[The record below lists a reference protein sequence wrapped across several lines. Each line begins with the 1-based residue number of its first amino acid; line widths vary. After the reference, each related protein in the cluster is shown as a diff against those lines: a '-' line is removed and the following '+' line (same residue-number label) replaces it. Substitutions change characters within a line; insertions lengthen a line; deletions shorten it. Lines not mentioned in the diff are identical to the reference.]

1 MTEESNPFKKERKT
15 EEWPAEVV
23 ERLTMQAERTG
34 ESLEKVQEAFIKH
47 LLDTHACD
55 DWAAESEDLLIDW
68 AESFVIMDRRSSVS
82 GGGADTTTFVGTF
95 VGVDAKSTDRR
106 QNIVRRRVDMW
117 NQNSNE
123 ALGSGQVGHYM
134 KEGDTWVIN
143 TTNGVLETNESVE
156 QIPSMGFK
164 AGNDYICLL
173 SRAGRP
179 YPHTSIG
186 RHYYFLGNEVNEFV
200 NNGNVALWRVD
211 CTDDNK
217 DHDVRIGVPC
227 KIQVRLPTT
236 ELEAFKDILNTNMN
250 FWSSVEYT
258 DDFVD
263 EGVKKFLNPFTFW
276 TNEDFVDEMYVD
288 LENLSEAYEANVRTF
303 EGADG
308 RQGRVGPIIF
318 TKGIVN
324 RMSPEGRESEYD
336 ESGMSYS
343 LSLTSSK
350 LQHIHGTGIGSD
362 ITVWI
367 SGACNNLSHPFHF
380 EEEDGE
386 KWPYAERSPVLV
398 CGRLAMSSRDGEM
411 IPNIKAMGVYASA
424 RRSRRGQRGGNTGSE
439 QFM

>member
-1 MTEESNPFKKERKT
+1 MTEENNPFKKERKT

-23 ERLTMQAERTG
+23 ERLSMQAERTN

-47 LLDTHACD
+47 LLKEHSCD

-68 AESFVIMDRRSSVS
+68 AESFIIMDRRSSVS

-95 VGVDAKSTDRR
+95 VGVDAKSADRR
-106 QNIVRRRVDMW
+106 ANIVRRRVQSW
-117 NQNSNE
+117 TQNSNE

-134 KEGDTWVIN
+134 KEGDMWVIN
-143 TTNGVLETNESVE
+143 TTNGVIETNESVE
-156 QIPSMGFK
+156 NIPSMGFR

-179 YPHTSIG
+179 YPHTSVG
-186 RHYYFLGNEVNEFV
+186 RHYYFLGNETNEFV

-217 DHDVRIGVPC
+217 DHEVRIGVPC

-250 FWSSVEYT
+250 FWNTVEYT

-276 TNEDFVDEMYVD
+276 TNEDFVDDMFVD
-288 LENLSEAYEANVRTF
+288 LESLAEAYEANVRTF

-308 RQGRVGPIIF
+308 RQGRVGPIVF

-350 LQHIHGTGIGSD
+350 LQRVNGTGIGSD

-367 SGACNNLSHPFHF
+367 SGACNDLSHPFHF

-411 IPNIKAMGVYASA
+411 IPNIKAMGVFASA

>member
-1 MTEESNPFKKERKT
+1 MTEENNPFKKERKT

-23 ERLTMQAERTG
+23 ERLSMQAERTG
-34 ESLEKVQEAFIKH
+34 ESLEQVQEAFIKH
-47 LLDTHACD
+47 LLKEHSCD

-68 AESFVIMDRRSSVS
+68 AESFIIMDRRSSVS

-95 VGVDAKSTDRR
+95 VGVDGRSTDRR
-106 QNIVRRRVDMW
+106 QGIRNRRVDMW
-117 NQNSNE
+117 LKNSNE

-179 YPHTSIG
+179 YPHTSVG
-186 RHYYFLGNEVNEFV
+186 RHYYFLGNETNEFV

-217 DHDVRIGVPC
+217 DHEVRIGVPC
-227 KIQVRLPTT
+227 KIQVRMPTT
-236 ELEAFKDILNTNMN
+236 DLDAFKDILNTNMN
-250 FWSSVEYT
+250 FWGTVEYT

-263 EGVKKFLNPFTFW
+263 EGVKKYLNPFTYW
-276 TNEDFVDEMYVD
+276 TNEDFVGEMFVD
-288 LENLSEAYEANVRTF
+288 LESLADAYDANVRTF
-303 EGADG
+303 EGSDG
-308 RQGRVGPIIF
+308 RQGKIGPIVF

-336 ESGMSYS
+336 ESGRSYS

-350 LQHIHGTGIGSD
+350 LQRINGTGIGSD
-362 ITVWI
+362 ITVWV
-367 SGACNNLSHPFHF
+367 SGACNDLSHPFHF

>member
-1 MTEESNPFKKERKT
+1 MKEENNPFKKERKT

-23 ERLTMQAERTG
+23 ERLSMQAERTG

-47 LLDTHACD
+47 LLKEHSCD

-68 AESFVIMDRRSSVS
+68 AESFIIMDRRSSVS

-117 NQNSNE
+117 KQNSNE

-143 TTNGVLETNESVE
+143 TTNGVIDTNESVE
-156 QIPSMGFK
+156 NIPSMGFK

-179 YPHTSIG
+179 YPHKSIG
-186 RHYYFLGNEVNEFV
+186 RHYYFLGNETNEFV

-211 CTDDNK
+211 CTDDNRN
-217 DHDVRIGVPC
+217 HEVRVGVPC
-227 KIQVRLPTT
+227 KIQVRMPTT

-250 FWSSVEYT
+250 FWDTVEYT

-263 EGVKKFLNPFTFW
+263 EGVKRYLNPFTYW
-276 TNEDFVDEMYVD
+276 TNEDFVDEMFVD
-288 LENLSEAYEANVRTF
+288 LESLGEAYEANVRTF

-308 RQGRVGPIIF
+308 RQGKVGPIVF

-336 ESGMSYS
+336 ESGRSYS

-350 LQHIHGTGIGSD
+350 LQRVNGTGIGSD

-367 SGACNNLSHPFHF
+367 SGACNDLSHPFHF

-398 CGRLAMSSRDGEM
+398 CGRLAMSSRDGQM
-411 IPNIKAMGVYASA
+411 IPNIKAMGVFASA

>member
-1 MTEESNPFKKERKT
+1 MKEENNPFKKERKT

-23 ERLTMQAERTG
+23 ERLSMQAERTG

-47 LLDTHACD
+47 LLKEHSCD

-68 AESFVIMDRRSSVS
+68 AESFIIMDRRSSVS

-106 QNIVRRRVDMW
+106 QNIVRRRIDMW
-117 NQNSNE
+117 KQNSNE

-143 TTNGVLETNESVE
+143 TTNGVIDTNESVE
-156 QIPSMGFK
+156 NIPSMGFK

-179 YPHTSIG
+179 YPHKSIG
-186 RHYYFLGNEVNEFV
+186 RHYYFLGNETNEFV

-211 CTDDNK
+211 CTDDNRN
-217 DHDVRIGVPC
+217 HEVRVGVPC
-227 KIQVRLPTT
+227 KIQVRMPTT

-250 FWSSVEYT
+250 FWDTVEYT
-258 DDFVD
+258 NDFVD
-263 EGVKKFLNPFTFW
+263 EGVKKYLNPFTYW
-276 TNEDFVDEMYVD
+276 TNEDFVDEMFVD
-288 LENLSEAYEANVRTF
+288 LESLGEAYEANVRTF

-308 RQGRVGPIIF
+308 RQGKVGPIVF

-336 ESGMSYS
+336 ESGRSYS

-350 LQHIHGTGIGSD
+350 LQRVNGTGVGSD
-362 ITVWI
+362 ITVWV
-367 SGACNNLSHPFHF
+367 SGACNDLSHPFHF

-398 CGRLAMSSRDGEM
+398 CGRLAMSSRDGQM
-411 IPNIKAMGVYASA
+411 IPNIKAMGVFASA

>member
-1 MTEESNPFKKERKT
+1 MTDDNNPFKKERKT
-15 EEWPAEVV
+15 EEWPAEVI
-23 ERLTMQAERTG
+23 ERLSMQAERTG

-47 LLDTHACD
+47 LMDEHSCD

-68 AESFVIMDRRSSVS
+68 AESFVIMDRRSGVS
-82 GGGADTTTFVGTF
+82 GGGADTTTFVGCF
-95 VGVDAKSTDRR
+95 VGVDAKSSDRR
-106 QNIVRRRVDMW
+106 ANIVRRRAEMW
-117 NQNSNE
+117 VNNSNE
-123 ALGSGQVGHYM
+123 ALGSGMVGHYM

-143 TTNGVLETNESVE
+143 TTNGVLQTNESVE
-156 QIPSMGFK
+156 ETPSMGFR
-164 AGNDYICLL
+164 AGNDYCCLL
-173 SRAGRP
+173 SRAGNP
-179 YPHTSIG
+179 YPCKSIG
-186 RHYYFLGNEVNEFV
+186 RHYYFLGNEINEFV
-200 NNGNVALWRVD
+200 NNGNVSLWRVD

-217 DHDVRIGVPC
+217 DREVRIGVPC
-227 KIQVRLPTT
+227 KIQVRMPTT

-250 FWSSVEYT
+250 FWSAVEYT

-263 EGVKKFLNPFTFW
+263 DGVKKFLNPFTFW
-276 TNEDFVDEMYVD
+276 TNEDFVGETYVD

-362 ITVWI
+362 VTVWI
-367 SGACNNLSHPFHF
+367 SGACNDLSHPFHF

-386 KWPYAERSPVLV
+386 RWPYAERSPVLV

-424 RRSRRGQRGGNTGSE
+424 RRSRRGQQGGSTGSE
-439 QFM
+439 QFN